1 MSVRILV
8 GDCLD
13 RLRTL
18 PEESVHCV
26 VTSPPYW
33 GLRDYGVQG
42 AIGLEPTFEEHLGTL
57 VTVFREVRRVLRKD
71 GTLWLNYGDSYTA
84 AQGINK
90 DGSPRLPKVPT
101 TIQNVPTDR
110 KPGQQDL
117 PAGWS
122 TRKVSRTSRV
132 TRDNNFGL
140 KPKDLVMMPARVALA
155 LQADGWWLRSE
166 IVWHKPNPMPESVR
180 DRPTSA
186 HEKLFLLTK
195 AARYFYDAEAV
206 RVACSPNTHARR
218 KDRERAPRK
227 GSDTYDR
234 RAGTWKEK
242 RTVAEQAEIGANLRN
257 VWTIATHPFAD
268 AHFATFP
275 PKLVEPCIK
284 AGTSEKGCCPECGAP
299 RVRVVEADLSQVP
312 TQIVTRRAPVETERV
327 ALYLKER
334 RERLGLSKRD
344 VDTKLGTC
352 TLYSWFEGRPA
363 GFQAPT
369 PTQWNKLKTILNL
382 DDRFDE
388 QIYGTVDVEV
398 TEASTRRAVGV
409 RTYQKAWNALRTTA
423 GWQPTCEHDTEPV
436 PCTVLDPFGGSGTVA
451 LVADRLGRDAI
462 LIELNPEYAE
472 MAERRIHEDAPMFA
486 DVEVG
491 A

>member
-13 RLRTL
+13 LLRTL

-57 VTVFREVRRVLRKD
+57 VTVFREVRRVLRSD
-71 GTLWLNYGDSYTA
+71 GTLWLNYGDSYA
-84 AQGINK
+84 GSWGAQ
-90 DGSPRLPKVPT
+90 S
-101 TIQNVPTDR
+101 
-110 KPGQQDL
+110 
-117 PAGWS
+117 
-122 TRKVSRTSRV
+122 
-132 TRDNNFGL
+132 RDNPRVETSALSAGQVRAAPKGTHTGSAKRTGL

-206 RVACSPNTHARR
+206 REE
-218 KDRERAPRK
+218 D
-227 GSDTYDR
+227 
-234 RAGTWKEK
+234 AGTDHPRNILHRPEPSGGILPPHRGI
-242 RTVAEQAEIGANLRN
+242 RTAEGRNGGGRNLRN
-257 VWTIATHPFAD
+257 VWTIATHPFPG

-284 AGTSEKGCCPECGAP
+284 AGTSEEGCCPECGTP
-299 RVRVVEADLSQVP
+299 WVREMEVHDPDGRLGRSWHDDDP
-312 TQIVTRRAPVETERV
+312 
-327 ALYLKER
+327 KER
-334 RERLGLSKRD
+334 LAIGKR
-344 VDTKLGTC
+344 GTPRG
-352 TLYSWFEGRPA
+352 EGRP
-363 GFQAPT
+363 
-369 PTQWNKLKTILNL
+369 IH
-382 DDRFDE
+382 
-388 QIYGTVDVEV
+388 
-398 TEASTRRAVGV
+398 
-409 RTYQKAWNALRTTA
+409 RTS
-423 GWQPTCEHDTEPV
+423 GWQPLCDCGAGDPA
-436 PCTVLDPFGGSGTVA
+436 PCTVLDPFGGSGTVG
-451 LVADRLGRDAI
+451 LVASRLGRDAI

-472 MAERRIHEDAPMFA
+472 MAEHRIHGDAPLLA
-486 DVEVG
+486 DVGVS

>member
-8 GDCLD
+8 GDCLE

-18 PEESVHCV
+18 PDESVHCV

-33 GLRDYGVQG
+33 GLRDYGVAG
-42 AIGLEPTFEEHLGTL
+42 AIGLEPTLQEHLETI

-140 KPKDLVMMPARVALA
+140 KPKDLMMMPARVALA
-155 LQADGWWLRSE
+155 LQAYGWWLRSE

-180 DRPTSA
+180 DRPTCA

-195 AARYFYDAEAV
+195 SARYFYDAEAV
-206 RVACSPNTHARR
+206 RTIRTTPNREDFRPGAYRDQGNAPQDNSVKTDKQRGHGRRHAGFN
-218 KDRERAPRK
+218 DRWDALNKEEQQAS
-227 GSDTYDR
+227 GS
-234 RAGTWKEK
+234 
-242 RTVAEQAEIGANLRN
+242 NLRN
-257 VWTIATHPFAD
+257 VWMIATRPFAD

-284 AGTSEKGCCPECGAP
+284 AGCP
-299 RVRVVEADLSQVP
+299 
-312 TQIVTRRAPVETERV
+312 
-327 ALYLKER
+327 
-334 RERLGLSKRD
+334 
-344 VDTKLGTC
+344 
-352 TLYSWFEGRPA
+352 
-363 GFQAPT
+363 
-369 PTQWNKLKTILNL
+369 
-382 DDRFDE
+382 
-388 QIYGTVDVEV
+388 
-398 TEASTRRAVGV
+398 VGGV
-409 RTYQKAWNALRTTA
+409 
-423 GWQPTCEHDTEPV
+423 
-436 PCTVLDPFGGSGTVA
+436 VLDPFGGSGTVGLIA
-451 LVADRLGRDAI
+451 SRLGRDAI

-472 MAERRIHEDAPMFA
+472 MAERRIYSDAPLLA
-486 DVEVG
+486 DVGVS

>member
-1 MSVRILV
+1 M
-8 GDCLD
+8 
-13 RLRTL
+13 
-18 PEESVHCV
+18 
-26 VTSPPYW
+26 TSPPYW
-33 GLRDYGVQG
+33 GLRDYGTAAWAGGDPACPHEPTREWIDKNFNANSTLGGVNGTQSAAAKRRWFRPDGSCRCG
-42 AIGLEPTFEEHLGTL
+42 ATREDLQVGLEATFEEHVDAL
-57 VTVFREVRRVLRKD
+57 VRVFREVHRVLRPD

-140 KPKDLVMMPARVALA
+140 KPKDLMMMPARVALA

-195 AARYFYDAEAV
+195 AARYFYDAVAV

-218 KDRERAPRK
+218 KDRERVPRK

-257 VWTIATHPFAD
+257 VRTIPTHAYPD

-284 AGTSEKGCCPECGAP
+284 AGCP
-299 RVRVVEADLSQVP
+299 
-312 TQIVTRRAPVETERV
+312 
-327 ALYLKER
+327 
-334 RERLGLSKRD
+334 
-344 VDTKLGTC
+344 
-352 TLYSWFEGRPA
+352 
-363 GFQAPT
+363 
-369 PTQWNKLKTILNL
+369 
-382 DDRFDE
+382 
-388 QIYGTVDVEV
+388 
-398 TEASTRRAVGV
+398 VGGV
-409 RTYQKAWNALRTTA
+409 
-423 GWQPTCEHDTEPV
+423 
-436 PCTVLDPFGGSGTVA
+436 VLDPFGGSGTVG
-451 LVADRLGRDAI
+451 LVASRLGRDAI
-462 LIELNPEYAE
+462 LIELNLEYAE
-472 MAERRIHEDAPMFA
+472 MAERRIHGDAPLLA
-486 DVEVG
+486 DVGVS

>member
-1 MSVRILV
+1 MSVRIVV
-8 GDCLD
+8 GDV
-13 RLRTL
+13 REKLREL
-18 PEESVHCV
+18 PDESVHCV

-33 GLRDYGVQG
+33 GLRDYGVEG
-42 AIGLEPTFEEHLGTL
+42 AIGLEPTFEEHIDTI

-71 GTLWLNYGDSYTA
+71 GTLWLNYGDAYSSGDRSTHRA
-84 AQGINK
+84 GASDNK
-90 DGSPRLPKVPT
+90 GHLVQNGLARPKTP
-101 TIQNVPTDR
+101 
-110 KPGQQDL
+110 
-117 PAGWS
+117 S
-122 TRKVSRTSRV
+122 
-132 TRDNNFGL
+132 GL

-166 IVWHKPNPMPESVR
+166 IVWHKSNPMPESVR

-186 HEKLFLLTK
+186 HEKVYLLAK
-195 AARYFYDAEAV
+195 SARYFYDAEAV
-206 RVACSPNTHARR
+206 REE
-218 KDRERAPRK
+218 D
-227 GSDTYDR
+227 
-234 RAGTWKEK
+234 AGTDHPRNILHRPEPSGGILPPHRGI
-242 RTVAEQAEIGANLRN
+242 RTAEGRNGGGRNLRN
-257 VWTIATHPFAD
+257 LWTIATHPFSE

-284 AGTSEKGCCPECGAP
+284 AGTSEKGCCAECGAP
-299 RVRVVEADLSQVP
+299 VRVVEADLSQVP

-334 RERLGLSKRD
+334 REGLGLSKRD

-382 DDRFDE
+382 DDRFDD

-398 TEASTRRAVGV
+398 TEASTCRAVGV

-423 GWQPTCEHDTEPV
+423 GWQPTCEHDAEPV
-436 PCTVLDPFGGSGTVA
+436 PCTVLDPFGGSGTVG

-462 LIELNPEYAE
+462 LIELNPEYA
-472 MAERRIHEDAPMFA
+472 ALTERRIYSDAPLLA
-486 DVEVG
+486 DVGVG

>member
-8 GDCLD
+8 GDCLE

-33 GLRDYGVQG
+33 GLRDYGVEG
-42 AIGLEPTFEEHLGTL
+42 AIGLEPTLQEHLETI

-71 GTLWLNYGDSYTA
+71 GTLWLNYGDAYTA

-140 KPKDLVMMPARVALA
+140 KPKDLMMMPARVALA

-195 AARYFYDAEAV
+195 SARYFYDAEAV
-206 RVACSPNTHARR
+206 REPAKDPLDDIRRMRQQHDSNKSAATAERNGLRARADKQRGHSRSHAGFN
-218 KDRERAPRK
+218 ERWDAMP
-227 GSDTYDR
+227 
-234 RAGTWKEK
+234 KE
-242 RTVAEQAEIGANLRN
+242 EQQANGANLRN
-257 VWTIATHPFAD
+257 VWTIATHAYPD

-284 AGTSEKGCCPECGAP
+284 AGCP
-299 RVRVVEADLSQVP
+299 
-312 TQIVTRRAPVETERV
+312 
-327 ALYLKER
+327 
-334 RERLGLSKRD
+334 
-344 VDTKLGTC
+344 
-352 TLYSWFEGRPA
+352 
-363 GFQAPT
+363 
-369 PTQWNKLKTILNL
+369 
-382 DDRFDE
+382 
-388 QIYGTVDVEV
+388 
-398 TEASTRRAVGV
+398 VGGV
-409 RTYQKAWNALRTTA
+409 
-423 GWQPTCEHDTEPV
+423 
-436 PCTVLDPFGGSGTVA
+436 VLDPFGGSGTVG
-451 LVADRLGRDAI
+451 LVASRLGRDAI

-472 MAERRIHEDAPMFA
+472 MAERRIHGDAPLLA
-486 DVEVG
+486 DVGVS